1 MEKSR
6 FGNGSRRKFLYQL
19 GAAGM
24 SIPFISM
31 TSCNNG
37 DERSRKQSETTKR
50 NNAGKLGI
58 ALVGL
63 GDYAT
68 TQLAPALKNTQHC
81 YLAGVV
87 TGTPAKAEAWKEKY
101 QLPGKNV
108 YNYENFDSIKD
119 NPDID
124 IVYVV
129 LPNNMHAEYTIR
141 AAQAGKHVICEKPM
155 AISVAECDQMIEACK
170 QAGKLLSL
178 GYRLHF
184 DPYNQELIRL
194 AKEKVYGSVKKIK
207 SAFSILTEK
216 GIWRLDKKMA
226 GGGPMVDVGIY
237 CAQAACYVTGK
248 EPIAVTAQTFPV
260 SDKTKFIDIEETVN
274 FQLEMADG
282 IIAECRAS
290 YSEDECY
297 FHADAEKGWFELK
310 PAFFYVDNAGSTSDN
325 KIIKFPPPTQ
335 QLKQM
340 DAFASAIKDN
350 APNLVPGEMGR
361 RDMRI
366 IEAVY
371 QAMNTGKKVEI
382 AKG

>member
-1 MEKSR
+1 
-6 FGNGSRRKFLYQL
+6 
-19 GAAGM
+19 
-24 SIPFISM
+24 
-31 TSCNNG
+31 
-37 DERSRKQSETTKR
+37 
-50 NNAGKLGI
+50 
-58 ALVGL
+58 
-63 GDYAT
+63 
-68 TQLAPALKNTQHC
+68 
-81 YLAGVV
+81 
-87 TGTPAKAEAWKEKY
+87 
-101 QLPGKNV
+101 
-108 YNYENFDSIKD
+108 
-119 NPDID
+119 
-124 IVYVV
+124 
-129 LPNNMHAEYTIR
+129 
-141 AAQAGKHVICEKPM
+141 
-155 AISVAECDQMIEACK
+155 
-170 QAGKLLSL
+170 
-178 GYRLHF
+178 
-184 DPYNQELIRL
+184 
-194 AKEKVYGSVKKIK
+194 
-207 SAFSILTEK
+207 
-216 GIWRLDKKMA
+216 
-226 GGGPMVDVGIY
+226 VDVGIY

-260 SDKTKFIDIEETVN
+260 SDKTKFIDVEETVN

-371 QAMNTGKKVEI
+371 QAMNTGKRVEI

>member
-1 MEKSR
+1 MKNKKELRIGLIGTGFMARTHTNGYKRVNDFFPELEYRPVLQAVCSR
-6 FGNGSRRKFLYQL
+6 SADRVKAFADQWGYASV
-19 GAAGM
+19 
-24 SIPFISM
+24 
-31 TSCNNG
+31 
-37 DERSRKQSETTKR
+37 ET
-50 NNAGKLGI
+50 
-58 ALVGL
+58 
-63 GDYAT
+63 DW
-68 TQLAPALKNTQHC
+68 
-81 YLAGVV
+81 
-87 TGTPAKAEAWKEKY
+87 EAVI
-101 QLPGKNV
+101 GR
-108 YNYENFDSIKD
+108 D
-119 NPDID
+119 DID
-124 IVYVV
+124 AVDICT
-129 LPNNMHAEYTIR
+129 PNNMHAEYTIR

-260 SDKTKFIDIEETVN
+260 SDKTKFIDVEETVN

-371 QAMNTGKKVEI
+371 QAMNTGKRVEI